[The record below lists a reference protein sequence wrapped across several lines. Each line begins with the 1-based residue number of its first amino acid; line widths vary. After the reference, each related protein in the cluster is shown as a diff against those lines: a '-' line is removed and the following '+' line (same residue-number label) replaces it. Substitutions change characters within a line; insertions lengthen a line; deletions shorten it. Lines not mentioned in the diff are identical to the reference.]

1 MSSTSLDYMMKL
13 SVWEGGIALAK
24 VQIKVNDNGSFRVT
38 GDVELVDSQG
48 NVFQQNRHF
57 LYAVV
62 VYQKYALLR
71 CFA

>member
-1 MSSTSLDYMMKL
+1 MMKL
-13 SVWEGGIALAK
+13 SVWEGGMTLAK

-48 NVFQQNRHF
+48 MYSQQNRHF

-71 CFA
+71 RFA